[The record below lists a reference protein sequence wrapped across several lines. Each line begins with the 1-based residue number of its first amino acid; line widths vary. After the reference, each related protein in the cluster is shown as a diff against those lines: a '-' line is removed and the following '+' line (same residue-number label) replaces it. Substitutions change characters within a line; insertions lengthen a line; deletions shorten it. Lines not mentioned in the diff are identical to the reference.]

1 MQSFL
6 NLLETRTS
14 FNAILQIGIDVI
26 ILGLLGAL
34 FQVKR
39 AKVSQNDETLVASLE
54 KIMAETAEIS
64 RKFEAN
70 LQERQE
76 LLQKITSQL
85 DERIQEGQKLCAR
98 LERLSSVEADKA
110 AARHSS
116 NSKPQSHPS
125 DQQKVIALARKGLPA
140 SEIAKLLKRPIGE
153 IELIL
158 NLRKIAS

>member
-14 FNAILQIGIDVI
+14 FNALLQIGIDVI
-26 ILGLLGAL
+26 ILGLLAAL
-34 FQVKR
+34 FYVKR
-39 AKVSQNDETLVASLE
+39 PGVSQNDETLVATLE

-70 LQERQE
+70 LQKRQE
-76 LLQKITSQL
+76 LLQQITSKL
-85 DERIQEGQKLCAR
+85 DERIQEGEKLCAR
-98 LERLSSVEADKA
+98 LDRLSRVEADKA
-110 AARHSS
+110 AARYSL
-116 NSKPQSHPS
+116 NSKPKSQTS

-140 SEIAKLLKRPIGE
+140 SEISKLLKRPVGE

-158 NLRKIAS
+158 NL